1 MNIAADVG
9 TTFTLGRY
17 TVRCALRQDNPGFA
31 KYLIFRNNL
40 LVGRQFSR
48 PSLEDC
54 QWLEKWGDK
63 YATVSFQRDI
73 SAEERRNRGGN
84 ATRRGRQRKE
94 DSERELQ
101 EAIAA

>member
-17 TVRCALRQDNPGFA
+17 TVRCALRPDNPAFA

-48 PSLEDC
+48 PSLSDC
-54 QWLEKWGDK
+54 AWLERWGDK

-73 SAEERRNRGGN
+73 SAEERRERGGSE
-84 ATRRGRQRKE
+84 TRRR
-94 DSERELQ
+94 REL
-101 EAIAA
+101 IAA